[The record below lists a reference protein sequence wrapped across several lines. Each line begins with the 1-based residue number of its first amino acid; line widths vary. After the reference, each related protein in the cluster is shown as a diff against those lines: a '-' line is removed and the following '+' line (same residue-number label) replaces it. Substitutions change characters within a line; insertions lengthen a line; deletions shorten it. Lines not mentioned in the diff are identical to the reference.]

1 MIWGQSGGSLRT
13 DSAGVWWGSMPFE
26 QRIQYPSFIENQSDI
41 ESDWSKD
48 FGDRKNEIVFIGL
61 GLNQEEIKTALKSCL
76 MTKEEL
82 ANTDWEKGYQD
93 EWPVERVYAN

>member
-1 MIWGQSGGSLRT
+1 M
-13 DSAGVWWGSMPFE
+13 
-26 QRIQYPSFIENQSDI
+26 
-41 ESDWSKD
+41 
-48 FGDRKNEIVFIGL
+48 VFIGL